1 MALLP
6 VVAAP
11 VGAEPGTTHAAWHV
25 AAVELQLIMQLVVV
39 ELCASRSGLV
49 LMAAADPTPIAPVN
63 DSRTQIAST
72 ARTPSLP
79 ISNPGSTI
87 ARSRAAPKPASL
99 RIARDPQRKTVLRSY
114 QAVKM

>member
-25 AAVELQLIMQLVVV
+25 AAVELQTNMQLVVV
-39 ELCASRSGLV
+39 ELCASRNGLV
-49 LMAAADPTPIAPVN
+49 LVADADPPPIAPAKDN
-63 DSRTQIAST
+63 RTQIPSA

-79 ISNPGSTI
+79 IKI
-87 ARSRAAPKPASL
+87 RAA
-99 RIARDPQRKTVLRSY
+99 Q
-114 QAVKM
+114 